1 MRHVGMLRISSS
13 SSSACLARSSALSAR
28 ACSRFST
35 STPSFWACSR
45 SSLASCRDA
54 RAKFRASPSSCSN
67 LLVSASASSALASA
81 LWARPRTS
89 CSADCTA
96 FLCSAT
102 REISASAS
110 SFALSSSARSASAA
124 SRRASNSLI
133 ASPPSRTRPARRL
146 LTSSA
151 FLRRTGRASACSCRA
166 KAAFALS
173 TRLRRSASA
182 ESLASTSRRSLGSAE
197 PPCGPADRSSVRPA
211 SRRCPASAA
220 RASAAMS
227 LSAKRSS
234 SASLE
239 RSVSSNCSAS
249 AARASTAESLSARSA

>member
-151 FLRRTGRASACSCRA
+151 FLRRTGRASACSCWA

-182 ESLASTSRRSLGSAE
+182 ESLASTSRSLGSAE
-197 PPCGPADRSSVRPA
+197 PSCGPAGRSSVR
-211 SRRCPASAA
+211 SASAA